1 MIGLLAIGII
11 ATIYFVLTDEMRD
24 GYADTNPANIFIN
37 TSFYNKTYLDHL
49 NRLDGVKLAE
59 GSRESSLR
67 LEAEPGK
74 WIEIKIK
81 SVPDFNK
88 MQIGQVSLVQ
98 GIWPPQDRQIVI
110 ESSKLAKTNAG
121 LGDIVTLETPTGK
134 TRQLRIVG
142 IVDDQSI
149 GAAEAGSGGFFTA
162 PVQGYT
168 TPATLEWLELPMP
181 YAMNTVQVI
190 VSGDSRD
197 ASHLDAVARTVTDDL
212 EKEDINVR
220 STNTRSSFDH
230 PSAALVQAI
239 SSLLFVLGLLV
250 VFLSGFL
257 ITNTLQA
264 LLDQQ
269 MEQIG
274 IMKTVGARRRQIVSI
289 YMAMILVFGV
299 LAFFIAAPLAY
310 QVSYALMDFLTTQLN
325 TTIRSRRLVPEVLL
339 IQGLLAVLVPQLAAF
354 IPIWHGSRLS
364 VKEALNGSASRNPIT
379 TGWIDRQL
387 ARIRAV
393 SRPIRISLRNVFRR
407 KGRLILT
414 IITLTMGGAV
424 FISTFNVRV
433 SMNQYVAQITHYF
446 LADVNL
452 VLPRPYHTQ
461 EVQNMLAGI
470 PGIGL
475 IEGWSTARSELVRAD
490 GSASESVGLLAP
502 PADSILVKPVLIEGR
517 WLEPGD
523 QNAITLNDLF
533 LTNFP
538 HMQVGDTI
546 RLRVNGEDED
556 FVIVGF
562 FQLAGKVSG
571 YLAYTNYDYLS
582 QLINQPNQALSYR
595 IAGDPVGM
603 TSDQQAALAKA
614 VEARLRHYNVDIADI
629 STGSSIGQTATDGFN
644 VLVGFLLFLAGLTA
658 LVGSIGLT
666 GTMSMNVLERT
677 REIGVMR
684 AIGAS
689 DNMLMK
695 MVIVEGSL
703 IGLLSWLFSCLLA
716 FPISKLMSDSVNQA
730 IFGAPSNFALTPTGF
745 LLWLGVV
752 ILLSVLASLMP
763 ARNASRLTIREVLA
777 YE

>member
-379 TGWIDRQL
+379 SGWIDRQL